1 MSQRVSSPPSLPRK
15 LLTRFLREDLAE
27 EVLGDLDEKFYRTNK
42 HSSSLR
48 AKVEYWY
55 QAFNYLKPF
64 AIRKIQY
71 NSTNSFAMFEN
82 YYRIA
87 WRNLLKQKMYSS
99 IKIGGFAIGIA
110 ACLLIALFIRQ
121 ELSYDQHY
129 KNKGRIYRLTASSL
143 FRGEESKSTW
153 FPAPMNE
160 ALLDDYPDFE
170 LTGDII
176 PASNFGAG
184 SYEVRRI
191 DKQESTHEEEFV
203 FATQSI
209 LEILEVPF
217 LAGNPKLALTD
228 PYTVVITASKAR
240 QYFPDEDPIG
250 KTLILNNDEKQ
261 QYKITG
267 VITDFPTTS
276 HFQYEFI
283 LTLTG
288 KEFWEGEQTNW
299 RASNYFDYV
308 RVREGVNIEELEA
321 KLTSITTKYYLPAT
335 NESDADKNEIDWL
348 RAMRFKLQPVSD
360 IYMNRSEVA
369 EDDFKHGDM
378 RYIWMFGAIAGFIL
392 FIACINFINLST
404 ARSANRAKEVGLRKV
419 VGSMRSGL
427 IKQFLTESIMFSL
440 FSFITGVLLAI
451 TLLPWFSEL
460 VGKPLV
466 FPLSEWWLIPVLG
479 TAALIIGIVAGAY
492 PSFYLSSFR
501 PAAVLKGNVSLGSKS
516 SGIRNTLVVFQFV
529 ISIVLIVGTLVVNN
543 QMNYIL
549 TKKVGFDKDHVILL
563 HGTHT
568 LKDQVFPLKNE
579 LLSLSEVN
587 SATVTSFIP
596 ITGNRRNGSGMWTKD
611 IPQEESIGSQQW
623 FVDEDYMRTLGIKLL
638 EGRELSEKIASD
650 SQAMVVN
657 QAFVRA
663 FGWKSGVGKEVIN
676 WKGPWTIVGVMEDFH
691 FESMRQSIEPLAL
704 QLRKSRNLVAVNV
717 TTDDMQSTLA
727 SITAIWKRFSPN
739 QSIRYTFMDESYAR
753 TYADVQRVGG
763 IFTSF
768 AILAIAVACL
778 GLFALSAFMV
788 EQRGKE
794 ISIRL
799 VLGAS
804 VSHVFGLLT
813 NNFMKLVLIS
823 FVIAAPI
830 GWYLMT
836 LWLKDYVYKID
847 IGWGIFLWSGVASVT
862 IALLTISYQSVKAA
876 LVSPVTNLKS
886 E

>member
-1 MSQRVSSPPSLPRK
+1 MKQRDTLPPSLPGK
-15 LLTRFLREDLAE
+15 LLQKFLRHDLAE
-27 EVLGDLDEKFYRTNK
+27 EVLGDLDEKFYRTKK
-42 HSSSLR
+42 HRSSLR

-55 QAFNYLKPF
+55 QVIHYLRPF

-87 WRNLLKQKMYSS
+87 WRNLLKQRMYSS
-99 IKIGGFAIGIA
+99 IKIGGFALGIA
-110 ACLLIALFIRQ
+110 ACLLIALYIRQ

-129 KNKGRIYRLTASSL
+129 VNKDRIYRLGASSV
-143 FRGEESKSTW
+143 FRGEESRNVW

-160 ALLDDYPDFE
+160 ALLDDYPEFE
-170 LTGDII
+170 LTGDIN
-176 PASNFGAG
+176 PVDNFGAG
-184 SYEVRRI
+184 SNEVRRI
-191 DKQESTHEEEFV
+191 DRQESTHEEGFV

-209 LEILEVPF
+209 LDILEVPF
-217 LAGNPKLALTD
+217 IAGNPKRGLTD
-228 PYTVVITASKAR
+228 PNTIVLTESKAK

-250 KTLILNNDEKQ
+250 KTLILNNDESR

-267 VITDFPTTS
+267 VIADFPVTS
-276 HFQYEFI
+276 HFHYDFLI
-283 LTLTG
+283 TLEG

-299 RASNYFDYV
+299 RASNYLNYV
-308 RVREGVNIEELEA
+308 RVRPGVNIPELEA

-335 NESDADKNEIDWL
+335 KGTDADKNEIEWL
-348 RAMRFKLQPVSD
+348 RSLRFQLQPVSD
-360 IYMNRSEVA
+360 IYLNRSGA
-369 EDDFKHGDM
+369 ADDDFRHGDI
-378 RYIWMFGAIAGFIL
+378 RYIWLFGAIAGFIL

-419 VGSMRSGL
+419 VGSMRTSL
-427 IKQFLTESIMFSL
+427 ISQFLIESVMFSM
-440 FSFITGVLLAI
+440 FSFIAGIFLAAL
-451 TLLPWFSEL
+451 LLPWFIEL
-460 VGKPLV
+460 VGKPLI
-466 FPLSEWWLIPVLG
+466 FPWNEWWLFPLLG
-479 TAALIIGIVAGAY
+479 TSALIIGVIAGAY

-516 SGIRNTLVVFQFV
+516 SGLRNTLVVFQFM
-529 ISIVLIVGTLVVNN
+529 ISIILIVGSLVVNN
-543 QMNYIL
+543 QMDYIL

-568 LKDQVFPLKNE
+568 LKDQVIPFKNE
-579 LLSLSEVN
+579 LVSLSDVN
-587 SATVTSFIP
+587 NATVTSFIP
-596 ITGNRRNGSGMWTKD
+596 ITGNRRNGSGMWTKE
-611 IPQEESIGSQQW
+611 IPEEESVGTQQW
-623 FVDEDYMRTLGIKLL
+623 FVDEDYINTLGIKLI
-638 EGRELSEKIASD
+638 EGRGLSEKIASD

-657 QAFVRA
+657 QAFVKA
-663 FGWKSGVGKEVIN
+663 FGWKSAAGKEAIN

-704 QLRKSRNLVAVNV
+704 QLRKSRNMVAVNV
-717 TTDDMQSTLA
+717 RTNDMEATLA
-727 SITAIWKRFSPN
+727 QINSIWKRFSPN

-753 TYADVQRVGG
+753 TYADVQRVGK

-768 AILAIAVACL
+768 TVLAIVVACL

-804 VSHVFGLLT
+804 VNQVFGLLT
-813 NNFMKLVLIS
+813 GNFMKLILIS
-823 FVIAAPI
+823 FVLAAPI
-830 GWYLMT
+830 GWYLMK
-836 LWLKDYVYKID
+836 LWLEDYVYKVD
-847 IGWGIFLWSGVASVT
+847 LGLSIFIWSGVGVVV
-862 IALLTISYQSVKAA
+862 IALATISYQSIRAA
-876 LVSPVTNLKS
+876 LISPVTNLKS